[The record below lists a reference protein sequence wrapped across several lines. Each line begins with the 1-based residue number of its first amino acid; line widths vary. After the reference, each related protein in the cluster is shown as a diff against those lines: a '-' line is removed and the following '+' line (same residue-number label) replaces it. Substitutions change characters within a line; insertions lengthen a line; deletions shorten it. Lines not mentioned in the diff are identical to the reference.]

1 VVSEDGEEDV
11 PTGQVGEVVCR
22 GPTVFTGYEGAPE
35 ATAEAFAPG
44 GWFRT
49 GDLAQRLEGGALVVV
64 DRKKDMVSKGRQ
76 GGWWQGAGRDKEGG
90 TGGASSGQAWV
101 SSLCG

>member
-1 VVSEDGEEDV
+1 MHAITLALAHHPTLAPPQVRVVSEDTEEDV

-22 GPTVFTGYEGAPE
+22 GPTVFTGYEGAPG
-35 ATAEAFAPG
+35 ATAEAFAAG

-64 DRKKDMVSKGRQ
+64 DRKKDMVGRRRDM
-76 GGWWQGAGRDKEGG
+76 GR
-90 TGGASSGQAWV
+90 
-101 SSLCG
+101 